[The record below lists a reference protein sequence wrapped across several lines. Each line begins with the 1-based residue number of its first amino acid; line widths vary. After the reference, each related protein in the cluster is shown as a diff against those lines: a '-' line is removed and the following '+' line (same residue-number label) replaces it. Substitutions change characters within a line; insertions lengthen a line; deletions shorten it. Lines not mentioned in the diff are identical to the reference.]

1 MSAHHKLDVC
11 PNCGTH
17 LGHNANFCPNCGQ
30 ENHEVKL
37 PLSHIGYEFVESITH
52 FDNKLWNT
60 LKAIFTRPGKMTAE
74 FLEGKRARYV
84 PPARLYVFV
93 SVIFFFLIGKFA
105 DHQLEESIHEL
116 KRSDIVK
123 IDMQDLID
131 DDQSLDSLKA
141 GKLGRRLDLK
151 IPLNERG
158 LTDLSSR
165 LKRLKPA
172 QLDSMLTKANV
183 AVNDST
189 RQKLRS
195 LIELVPDTP
204 LVSTGLDQLFGKRKF
219 KTSEEREAYEE
230 QLSHMPD
237 QQIDSLIRA
246 EGSNPGW
253 LTRKLYRQQSKFSHL
268 SNGENTHE
276 LLHAVTKNLSIVM
289 FVLMPFV
296 AVLLLLFY
304 FRRGRFYYEHLIF
317 SVHIHTVLFLLFS
330 IAIGI
335 TFFAKPTLISS
346 VLAWTFWISWFYFL
360 LSIKRVYGQ
369 SWGKTIVKFFL
380 LSMMYSLTAIFFLLG
395 ALGAGFLTF

>member
-17 LGHNANFCPNCGQ
+17 LGHDANFCPNCGQ

-52 FDNKLWNT
+52 FDNKLWNS

-105 DHQLEESIHEL
+105 DHQLEESIDEL
-116 KRSDIVK
+116 KRGDVVK
-123 IDMQDLID
+123 IDMQDLIAN
-131 DDQSLDSLKA
+131 DQALDSLKA
-141 GKLGRRLDLK
+141 GKLGRKLDLK

-172 QLDSMLTKANV
+172 QLDSMLTKAKV

-204 LVSTGLDQLFGKRKF
+204 RVSTGLDQLFGKRKF

-246 EGSNPGW
+246 EGSQPDW
-253 LTRKLYRQQSKFSHL
+253 FTRKLYRQQSKFSHL

-304 FRRGRFYYEHLIF
+304 FRRGRLYYEHLIF

-330 IAIGI
+330 IALGI

-346 VLAWTFWISWFYFL
+346 VLAWTFWISWLYFL

-380 LSMMYSLTAIFFLLG
+380 LSMMYGLTAMFFMLG